1 MYDVSTDPLV
11 TYSVLLN
18 GYKFTASK
26 TNFLPLAR
34 KSNLPEP
41 YSKGDAGKERNKASH
56 KAVQQFIE
64 GLNI

>member
-41 YSKGDAGKERNKASH
+41 YSGGSIGKERNKASH
-56 KAVQQFIE
+56 QAVQEFIE
-64 GLNI
+64 GLNL